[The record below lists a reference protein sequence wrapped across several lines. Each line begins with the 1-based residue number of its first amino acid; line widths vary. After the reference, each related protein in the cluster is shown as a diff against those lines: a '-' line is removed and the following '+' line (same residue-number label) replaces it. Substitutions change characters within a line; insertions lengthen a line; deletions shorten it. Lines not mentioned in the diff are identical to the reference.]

1 MSTYPPDGPLD
12 PATPIFDEAIA
23 ATGTAGV
30 EFDTGS
36 DSKIDQVKGQ
46 ATQTAGQAKDTVQ
59 RTAAD
64 AQEQVAGVAG
74 TAKDAGA
81 QVASTTK
88 EQAQRVVGD
97 TIGQARELYGQAT
110 TELSSQASK
119 QQDRLSKGLRTFGQ
133 DLEKMGSGQ
142 QVDSGP
148 ASELVQNLAQRAHG
162 VADWLEARSPEDVLS
177 DVRRYAARRPGVF
190 IALAAVSG
198 VVAARLTKALVAD
211 SKSDTG
217 SSRERTATSGSSYV
231 GGSAY
236 VGGYG
241 SEYTTGAIPEGDV
254 VVPETAA
261 YPETTEYPAYGTR
274 SRGAEPAAVVEEYDV
289 ETEFGTQL
297 RPADGYG
304 TGSEF
309 GGVR

>member
-12 PATPIFDEAIA
+12 PATPIYDEAVA
-23 ATGTAGV
+23 VTGTTGAGLDAGY
-30 EFDTGS
+30 ETGS
-36 DSKIDQVKGQ
+36 GSKTDQVKDQ
-46 ATQTAGQAKDTVQ
+46 AKQTAGQAKDTVK

-64 AQEQVAGVAG
+64 AKDQAADVAG

-97 TIGQARELYGQAT
+97 TVSQARELYGQAT

-119 QQDRLSKGLRTFGQ
+119 QQDRLGKGLRTFGQ
-133 DLEKMGSGQ
+133 DLQKMGSGQ

-148 ASELVQNLAQRAHG
+148 ASELVQNLAQRAHR
-162 VADWLEARSPEDVLS
+162 VAEWLETRSPEEVLYE
-177 DVRRYAARRPGVF
+177 VRQYAARRPGVF

-211 SKSDTG
+211 AKSDTG
-217 SSRERTATSGSSYV
+217 STGYRGAV
-231 GGSAY
+231 GGSSY

-241 SEYTTGAIPEGDV
+241 SEYTTGAIADGGA
-254 VVPETAA
+254 VVPET
-261 YPETTEYPAYGTR
+261 TTQYPAYGT
-274 SRGAEPAAVVEEYDV
+274 GYVAGEPAVVDEYDV
-289 ETEFGTQL
+289 ETEFGTRA
-297 RPADGYG
+297 RPANEYG

-309 GGVR
+309 GGAR